1 MVTTVICSDS
11 EGVIG
16 RPTIKIHL
24 MKTLSPPFD
33 EMHRLSATQP
43 GAPDGVDGGLDFEGR
58 RWPTL
63 PAMPRDRLSELE
75 NTIENLS
82 AQLALRCTQV
92 ADLSNIR
99 EQQAKDLL
107 TSCDEIDRLSAS
119 VDALHKKIA
128 ALENYAIVREQAL
141 SRLDKENVCFRLEL
155 EKSRKESAELLERR
169 RSVEAAFNEREI
181 AVVSI
186 QERHAQIE
194 AELIAAQAERF
205 RIARSLEEE
214 NWRLRDELSRQS
226 SHFEERIGMLE
237 SVAAARS
244 ERIKYLEESEAALTS
259 QCEYVGQIAA
269 TLQSEKQQAQEEY
282 ESEAVAVL
290 EALLKIERE
299 TSENKIR
306 ELTDTL
312 LQVRGEQFKAE
323 RVSAVIRENI
333 VLLLPKLAALQSS
346 NSSSDPDPDMS
357 KNNAA

>member
-1 MVTTVICSDS
+1 
-11 EGVIG
+11 
-16 RPTIKIHL
+16 
-24 MKTLSPPFD
+24 MKTLSQPFD
-33 EMHRLSATQP
+33 EIRRLAAAQP
-43 GAPDGVDGGLDFEGR
+43 VAPDGVDAGLDFEGR

-63 PAMPRDRLSELE
+63 PAMPRDRLSEQE

-107 TSCDEIDRLSAS
+107 MSFDEIDRLSAS
-119 VDALHKKIA
+119 VEALHSKIA
-128 ALENYAIVREQAL
+128 ALENYAVVREQAL
-141 SRLDKENVCFRLEL
+141 SQLEKENICFRLEL
-155 EKSRKESAELLERR
+155 EKSRRESAELLERGR
-169 RSVEAAFNEREI
+169 CVEAAFNEREI
-181 AVVSI
+181 AIVAI
-186 QERHAQIE
+186 QERHAETE
-194 AELIAAQAERF
+194 AELIAARAERF
-205 RIARSLEEE
+205 RSAQSLEET
-214 NWRLRDELSRQS
+214 NWRHRDEFSRQS
-226 SHFEERIGMLE
+226 THFEERIGTLE

-259 QCEYVGQIAA
+259 QCEYFGRIAVA
-269 TLQSEKQQAQEEY
+269 LQNEKQQAQEKY
-282 ESEAVAVL
+282 ESKAVAVL

-312 LQVRGEQFKAE
+312 QQVRGKQFKAE
-323 RVSAVIRENI
+323 RVSAGIRENI

-346 NSSSDPDPDMS
+346 NPSSDPDPDMS